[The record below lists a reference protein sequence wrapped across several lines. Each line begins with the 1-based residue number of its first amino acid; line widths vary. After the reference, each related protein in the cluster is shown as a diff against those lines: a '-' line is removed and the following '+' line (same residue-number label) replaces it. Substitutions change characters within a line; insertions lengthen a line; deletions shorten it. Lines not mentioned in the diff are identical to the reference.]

1 MCNLIVDTLY
11 ISTDLEAGPAPREL
25 VRASVQLDANG
36 FVQRDQI
43 RNVVDVDVAR
53 RSAEANDVEDVGLHL
68 DAGHGQVVAHRA
80 LDAVD
85 LDLFGGADEAD
96 LVLLVVVGRQLAEQS
111 VRLGLGAL
119 ARSKCVSDLCG

>member
-1 MCNLIVDTLY
+1 MNKIFKLNNTIQY
-11 ISTDLEAGPAPREL
+11 R
-25 VRASVQLDANG
+25 

-119 ARSKCVSDLCG
+119 ARSKCVSDLCGWCLFCMIGEIMFIKVRN